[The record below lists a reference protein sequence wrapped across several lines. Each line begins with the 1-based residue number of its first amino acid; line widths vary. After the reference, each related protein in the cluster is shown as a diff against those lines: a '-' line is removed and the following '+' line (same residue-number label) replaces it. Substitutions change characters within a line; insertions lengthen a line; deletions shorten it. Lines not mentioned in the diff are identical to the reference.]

1 MNKTQKETE
10 DAILKL
16 IFALIADASDNNCT
30 SLVLGFQSL
39 AMFIKANAHFDE
51 SYVEQLKA
59 FASSKSGSVRNQHPQ
74 GEPA

>member
-16 IFALIADASDNNCT
+16 IFALMVDASDNNCI

-39 AMFIKANAHFDE
+39 AMFIKDNAHFDE
-51 SYVEQLKA
+51 SYVDQLKA
-59 FASSKSGSVRNQHPQ
+59 SASSKSELGRN
-74 GEPA
+74 

>member
-16 IFALIADASDNNCT
+16 IFALIADASDNNCI

-39 AMFIKANAHFDE
+39 AMFIKANVHFDE
-51 SYVEQLKA
+51 SYVDQLKA
-59 FASSKSGSVRNQHPQ
+59 FAASKSGSVRNQHPQ

>member
-51 SYVEQLKA
+51 SYVDQLKSVA
-59 FASSKSGSVRNQHPQ
+59 ASKSELGRN
-74 GEPA
+74 